1 MSSDLLE
8 RMRDHAKTLRG
19 TKITGPLLEEAIAE
33 IERMEVNAKML
44 RRLAGEN
51 WIETKR

>member
-1 MSSDLLE
+1 MSSDLLQ

-19 TKITGPLLEEAIAE
+19 SKITGPLLEEAIAE
-33 IERMEVNAKML
+33 LERMEANHKFL

-51 WIETKR
+51 IGSKR